1 MGAATLAS
9 ENTGDAAAHSPL
21 EQFEIHRI
29 VPLELFGYDISF
41 TNSSLWMI
49 LALVAA
55 CTFLYVAMRGK
66 ALVPTRLQSAAEVIY
81 EFLDKT
87 VVDICGPDAKKF
99 FPFIFTLF
107 IFIFAANVL
116 GLLPGSFTV
125 TSHLSVTLALAL
137 LVFTVVTVIGFA
149 RHGFGY
155 LKMFAPEGVPFLLM
169 PLIVVIEV
177 ISYFMRPISLSVR
190 LFANMIAG
198 HILLKV
204 FAGFVVALGVL
215 GGWAPLAFMI
225 GFTGFELLVAA
236 LQAFIFALLTCI
248 YLNDALN
255 MHH

>member
-1 MGAATLAS
+1 VAA
-9 ENTGDAAAHSPL
+9 GPDGGHSPL
-21 EQFEIHRI
+21 EQFEIKRLI
-29 VPLELFGYDISF
+29 PLKIGDYDISF

-49 LALVAA
+49 IALGAA
-55 CTFLYVAMRGK
+55 CAFLYLAMRGGS
-66 ALVPTRLQSAAEVIY
+66 LVPTRLQSAAEVVY
-81 EFLDKT
+81 EFLEKT
-87 VVDICGPDAKKF
+87 VADICGEEGKPY

-107 IFIFAANVL
+107 LFILTANVM

-137 LVFTVVTVIGFA
+137 LVFCMVTLVGLA
-149 RHGFGY
+149 RHGLGY
-155 LKMFAPEGVPFLLM
+155 LKMFAPEGVPILLM

-204 FAGFVVALGVL
+204 FATFVVGLGLV

-225 GFTGFELLVAA
+225 GFTGFELLVAT

-248 YLNDALN
+248 YLNDALHQ
-255 MHH
+255 HH

>member
-1 MGAATLAS
+1 M
-9 ENTGDAAAHSPL
+9 D
-21 EQFEIHRI
+21 
-29 VPLELFGYDISF
+29 LFGYDISF
-41 TNSSLWMI
+41 TNSSLWM
-49 LALVAA
+49 LVALGAA

-66 ALVPTRLQSAAEVIY
+66 ALVPTRLQSAAEMIY
-81 EFLDKT
+81 EFIDKT
-87 VVDICGPDAKKF
+87 VTDICGPDAKKF

-107 IFIFAANVL
+107 IFIFAANLL

-125 TSHLSVTLALAL
+125 TSHLSVTFALAI
-137 LVFTVVTVIGFA
+137 LVFTVVTVVGFW
-149 RHGFGY
+149 RNGFGY
-155 LKMFAPEGVPFLLM
+155 LKMFVPDGVPLLLM
-169 PLIVVIEV
+169 PLIALIEV

-204 FAGFVVALGVL
+204 FAGFVIGLGVI

-225 GFTGFELLVAA
+225 GFTGFELLIAG

>member
-1 MGAATLAS
+1 
-9 ENTGDAAAHSPL
+9 
-21 EQFEIHRI
+21 
-29 VPLELFGYDISF
+29 
-41 TNSSLWMI
+41 
-49 LALVAA
+49 
-55 CTFLYVAMRGK
+55 
-66 ALVPTRLQSAAEVIY
+66 
-81 EFLDKT
+81 
-87 VVDICGPDAKKF
+87 
-99 FPFIFTLF
+99 
-107 IFIFAANVL
+107 
-116 GLLPGSFTV
+116 
-125 TSHLSVTLALAL
+125 
-137 LVFTVVTVIGFA
+137 
-149 RHGFGY
+149 
-155 LKMFAPEGVPFLLM
+155 M

-204 FAGFVVALGVL
+204 FAGFVVALGVT

>member
-1 MGAATLAS
+1 MAS
-9 ENTGDAAAHSPL
+9 GTGNDAAAHGPL
-21 EQFEIHRI
+21 EQFEIKRL

-41 TNSSLWMI
+41 TNSSLWMM
-49 LALVAA
+49 LTLGGA
-55 CTFLYVAMRGK
+55 CAFLYYAMRGGG
-66 ALVPTRLQSAAEVIY
+66 LIPTRLQSAAEMIY
-81 EFLDKT
+81 EFIEKT
-87 VVDICGPDAKKF
+87 VTDICGPEAKKF

-107 IFIFAANVL
+107 TFILAANTL

-137 LVFTVVTVIGFA
+137 LVFTIVTVVGFA
-149 RHGFGY
+149 RNGLGY
-155 LKMFAPEGVPFLLM
+155 LKMFAPEGVPILLM

-204 FAGFVVALGVL
+204 FAGFVVGLGVL